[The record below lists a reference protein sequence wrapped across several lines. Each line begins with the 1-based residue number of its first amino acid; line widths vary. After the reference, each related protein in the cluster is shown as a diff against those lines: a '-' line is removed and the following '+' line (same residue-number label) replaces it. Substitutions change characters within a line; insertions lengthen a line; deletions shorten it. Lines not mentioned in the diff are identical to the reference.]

1 MNFLP
6 ADFDKTKTIITL
18 VAGRGDY
25 PLLLARR
32 ILQQG
37 IECNLI
43 SLHDETDEDVK
54 DLFPPERAHAIHIG
68 QLGKLLSILSRTKTS
83 HVILAGQIRPM
94 RLFSLKPDF
103 RVLWLISRMK
113 ERNASTIFGALCE
126 QIEKRNITVLDARC
140 FMDDDIV
147 QPAEKFPIKQSQV
160 DFGIHIASEIARLNI
175 GQSIVVRNGTVIAVE
190 GFDGT
195 NAMLKHCKDLNLKN
209 TMFVKISKPGHDF
222 RFDVPVFGM
231 KTLELLH
238 DANIKYAALESGKT
252 IILDQENVLKR
263 AKELGIKIFGY

>member
-6 ADFDKTKTIITL
+6 TNFDAKKTIITL

-25 PLLLARR
+25 PLLLANR
-32 ILQQG
+32 IIKQG
-37 IECNLI
+37 IQCNLVA
-43 SLHDETDEDVK
+43 LHDETSTNVK
-54 DLFPPERAHAIHIG
+54 ELFPAERYHEIHIG
-68 QLGKLLSILSRTKTS
+68 QLGKLLSILSKTDTT
-83 HVILAGQIRPM
+83 HVMLAGQIRPM

-113 ERNASTIFGALCE
+113 ERNASTIFEALCE
-126 QIEKRNITVLDARC
+126 QIEKRHITVLDARC
-140 FMDDDIV
+140 FMNEDIV
-147 QPAEKFPIKQSQV
+147 LKSDKLPVKQEQLN
-160 DFGIHIASEIARLNI
+160 FGIHIASEIARLNI

-195 NAMLKHCKDLNLKN
+195 NAMLKHCKDLHLKN

-231 KTLELLH
+231 KTLELLYE
-238 DANIKYAALESGKT
+238 ANIQYAALESEKT
-252 IILDQENVLKR
+252 IILDQQNVLSH
-263 AKELGIKIFGY
+263 AKSLGIKIFGY